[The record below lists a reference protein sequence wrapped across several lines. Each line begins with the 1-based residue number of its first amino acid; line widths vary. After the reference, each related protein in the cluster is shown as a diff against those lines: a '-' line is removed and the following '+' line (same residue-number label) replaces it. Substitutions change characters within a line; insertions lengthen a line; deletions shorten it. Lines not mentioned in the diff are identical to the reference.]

1 MPTESTAD
9 NKAYCKAYYA
19 KVRQDPEKLAK
30 LRARRAENQRKR
42 RAAVK
47 PVVTGRQPKPVTTAP
62 APVTTGQEKKKWITI
77 PPPGPPVA
85 TESAPATTGS
95 LGKEELN
102 QMVEER
108 AAIMEFDGGAERM
121 DAEQAAVREVLG
133 GLHAAAQAQGEVSV
147 SLESLIAEWHERWAD
162 DLMS

>member
-9 NKAYCKAYYA
+9 NKAYCKSYYA
-19 KVRQDPEKLAK
+19 RVKENPEKLAK

-85 TESAPATTGS
+85 TEP

-108 AAIMEFDGGAERM
+108 AASMEFDGGAERM